1 MTQQTSFRHELLLYT
16 NGDQGLLDGVLAPLR
31 SALQAEAAVLVAV
44 TRERAAAIRQALG
57 SDADDIRF
65 MDVQGQAR
73 NPARSFVAWQDFARE
88 HAARSDGDA
97 LGISEPVWPGR
108 SAAEL
113 SECRRQEALLNLAFD
128 AGPAWRLLCCYD
140 LDGLPERVIDAARQT
155 HPLLAGT
162 AASTPNE
169 HFGCATEAPQPFAGS
184 LPEPGCEFEVLQ
196 FSGDSLG
203 QVRHSLG
210 TWAESQGLD
219 GDGAEELVL
228 AVNEIA
234 ANSIRHGGGSGTM
247 RRWRENGTLLCEVRD
262 TGHIRAPLTGRV
274 RPPAEAISG
283 RGVWLANQL
292 CDLVQIRSAPTG
304 SVVRVHKHLPVNGR
318 AQSDGE

>member
-1 MTQQTSFRHELLLYT
+1 VTRQTSFRHELLLYT
-16 NGDQGLLDGVLAPLR
+16 DGDQGFLDEVLAPLQ
-31 SALQAEAAVLVAV
+31 SALQAEAAILVAV
-44 TRERAAAIRQALG
+44 TRERAGAVRQALG
-57 SDADDIRF
+57 PAAEGIRF
-65 MDVQGQAR
+65 MDIQGQAR
-73 NPARSFVAWQDFARE
+73 NPARIFAAWQDFAHE
-88 HAARSDGDA
+88 HATRSDGDA
-97 LGISEPVWPGR
+97 LGISEPVWPGC

-140 LDGLPERVIDAARQT
+140 LDGLPERVIEAARQT

-162 AASTPNE
+162 PESTTNE
-169 HFGCATEAPQPFAGS
+169 HYGCATETPEPFAGS
-184 LPEPGCEFEVLQ
+184 LPEPGCEFEVVQ

-219 GDGAEELVL
+219 GDSTEEFVL

-247 RRWRENGTLLCEVRD
+247 RRWRENGTLLCEVQD
-262 TGHIRAPLTGRV
+262 AGHIHAPLTGRV
-274 RPPAEAISG
+274 RPAPEAISG

-304 SVVRVHKHLPVNGR
+304 SVVRVHKHLPQPGAHTER
-318 AQSDGE
+318 